1 MNTTVNDTTAKDGAR
16 SPMLPLQI
24 PSGHVHVYFVQ
35 PSMTDKKGVERSV
48 AYYTDRAGTK
58 FKFMARNP
66 AIREDLIALGK
77 RADLAEVDEEFSW
90 AKGGALTVTVIPRA

>member
-1 MNTTVNDTTAKDGAR
+1 MSIEDTSGAPGTK
-16 SPMLPLQI
+16 SPQLPLQI

-48 AYYTDRAGTK
+48 VYYTAPNGTK

-66 AIREDLIALGK
+66 AIREDIIALGK
-77 RADLAEVDEEFSW
+77 RSDLADVDEEFTW
-90 AKGGALTVTVIPRA
+90 AKGGALTIRVMPRA

>member
-1 MNTTVNDTTAKDGAR
+1 
-16 SPMLPLQI
+16 MLPLQI

-48 AYYTDRAGTK
+48 AYYVDMAGTK

-77 RADLAEVDEEFSW
+77 RADLSEVDEEFTW
-90 AKGGALTVTVIPRA
+90 AKGGALTVRVVPRK